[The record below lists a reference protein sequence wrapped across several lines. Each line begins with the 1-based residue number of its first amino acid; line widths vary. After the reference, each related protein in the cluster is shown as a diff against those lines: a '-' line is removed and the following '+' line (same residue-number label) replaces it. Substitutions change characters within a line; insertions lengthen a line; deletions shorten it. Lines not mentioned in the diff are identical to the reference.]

1 VGQGFE
7 SSDFAVVA
15 LRQTNAWIRGFESA
29 HRRDDCESK
38 FRTREFVLC
47 GLDWEESERLLE
59 ASKEL
64 GKNLGAEFEWT
75 AVGEALGGPASLPD
89 LSRELVG

>member
-1 VGQGFE
+1 
-7 SSDFAVVA
+7 
-15 LRQTNAWIRGFESA
+15 
-29 HRRDDCESK
+29 
-38 FRTREFVLC
+38 
-47 GLDWEESERLLE
+47 LDWEESERLLE